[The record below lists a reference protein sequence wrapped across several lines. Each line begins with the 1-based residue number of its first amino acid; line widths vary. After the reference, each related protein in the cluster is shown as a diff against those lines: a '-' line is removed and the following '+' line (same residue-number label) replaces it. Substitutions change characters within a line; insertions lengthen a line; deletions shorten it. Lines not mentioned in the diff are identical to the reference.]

1 MKLLRTKWLAI
12 FFAALTLAC
21 LTVSSARA
29 KDTVSFA
36 YLDDPS
42 LEVVLWA
49 LKNGK
54 VSSDLID
61 VQPTAMDIPAMLQAT
76 AARTYDVIM
85 TAAMLLPRAMER
97 GLDLRLIASQLR
109 NSEKG
114 RGSNIWVRKDSPI
127 KSVQDLKGK
136 KLAVQSLG
144 SAGATLMRISLNK
157 SDKINVNIP
166 GGDIN
171 FVELPGPAMLGAL
184 TTGSVDAAQL
194 IHLQAYQAGKSGDF
208 VAIAETARN
217 LYEVTNLLA
226 VSAVLAGY
234 QHKLDNKPDNYLEF
248 LRVMRASR
256 DYALANREEVFA
268 AVASRYAID
277 PEYFEIW
284 FEQNFTIPIE
294 VSEQDKKALTM
305 LWSEAQA
312 LGLLR
317 SYPPIEQALWS
328 RIADG
333 N

>member
-1 MKLLRTKWLAI
+1 MKLPSTKLLST
-12 FFAALTLAC
+12 FFAGLVLAFA
-21 LTVSSARA
+21 TASNANA
-29 KDTVSFA
+29 KDVVSFA

-42 LEVVLWA
+42 LEVVIWA

-54 VSSDLID
+54 VGSERIEIHT
-61 VQPTAMDIPAMLQAT
+61 TAMDIPAMLQAT

-85 TAAMLLPRAMER
+85 TAAMLLPRAMDR

-144 SAGATLMRISLNK
+144 SAGTTLLRISLNK
-157 SDKINVNIP
+157 SDGLNVSIP

-184 TTGSVDAAQL
+184 ATGSVDAAQL
-194 IHLQAYQAGKSGDF
+194 IHLQAYQADKSGDF

-234 QHKLDNKPDNYLEF
+234 QHKLDRKPDNYLEF
-248 LRVMRASR
+248 LRVLRASR
-256 DYALANREEVFA
+256 DYAMANRKEVFTT
-268 AVASRYAID
+268 VASDYSID
-277 PEYFEIW
+277 AEYFDIW
-284 FEQNFTIPIE
+284 FDQNFTIPVE

-317 SYPPIEQALWS
+317 TYPPIEQAMWS
-328 RIADG
+328 RIAG